1 MSVKPQ
7 LPFDGSWLVEIRHGN
22 GKPSKERC

>member
-1 MSVKPQ
+1 MSVTPQ
-7 LPFDGSWLVEIRHGN
+7 LPFDGSWLVEIGHGN